1 MFGELAEEEKARW
14 VRIVVAAVLA
24 GTIIFLAQDMTQ
36 WLLGVNIDSPGG
48 TLPQSLVDVVKKIF
62 GVTKYI
68 GGAVVIIGL
77 VAGVIKL

>member
-24 GTIIFLAQDMTQ
+24 GSIIMLSQDMTQ
-36 WLLGVNIDSPGG
+36 WLLGIDISNPEGG
-48 TLPQSLVDVVKKIF
+48 LPQSLIDVVGKIF
-62 GVTKYI
+62 LVARYLGA
-68 GGAVVIIGL
+68 AVVVIGV